1 METMIQ
7 PKLPNCA
14 FCQCKLSIGEKFL
27 CTDCLTD
34 GRNLLRKVEQL
45 KEWRKTLDEKL
56 EVVEKL
62 VDDIENIVADMQE

>member
-1 METMIQ
+1 MDKMIE
-7 PKLPNCA
+7 PKLTNCA

-27 CTDCLTD
+27 CTDCLID
-34 GRNLLRKVEQL
+34 GRNTLRKVKQL

-56 EVVEKL
+56 KVVKTL